1 MAKNGELTPI
11 QELDKRI
18 KADARELRKSSD
30 SLRLPFK
37 KLVDRI
43 QDINGE
49 FAKIAVENIGQTRDT
64 WKGLITEGKK
74 ERLIRQQESDKTF
87 QAASKAVQDQQKNQA
102 VLETKKIDQE
112 KKHIQERKAAID
124 NDHFLNQFVHTRKAK
139 LEKQYLTSNKSQRED
154 INKELGDLASTI
166 SERETFLVK
175 SIDNKNEQV
184 NTSID
189 ARIKQE
195 RDGVKD
201 QQTYLDETNDALK
214 DQLEKAGKTE
224 NYDKFSSSVKTLSGG
239 LINISGVLDPIANT
253 IGALKDLGD
262 VASSGWA
269 AITSPMKKF
278 SGFLTDSRE
287 DQLDQSEEIA
297 DKTGALAGT
306 IVKQEKKTA
315 KGFTSFIKNL
325 GVTGVIMLVLAAAV
339 LYVLSRLGDLGDF
352 INTITGNKT
361 SMVMDEAS
369 ALEAEFGARITAE
382 KDPIKQQ
389 ALVDEFNTKMNPL
402 LEKQRARVRE
412 EDIDDTIGN
421 TAVGTASL
429 TAGSISTKVGT
440 NIRTEVAK
448 VPVVIPE
455 GAPVTAQPRGP
466 DGRFIPRPATKPA
479 VPSVGKRVIAATKG
493 VLKPSNIGKTN
504 ALMSIVSAGLTW
516 QQVMSNLD
524 DTATASEKIDALVAS
539 GHISPDEM
547 LAVQKMIDNKTAQD
561 TAVPTTMAVV
571 GAGAAMI
578 IGTALS
584 FTGLGT
590 IPGIAL
596 AAAGGTV
603 LSLGTGIG
611 IDAAMTGD
619 DELYAFL
626 KSKGVNIDPR
636 DAENYL
642 MDMEAMSDGMNSGTI
657 IKNATDATL
666 DGNKL
671 VGPVQVNQNSLDNS
685 TTNFGGP
692 VITGQQVF
700 RDGSTTVNRLNP
712 IVGVL

>member
-402 LEKQRARVRE
+402 LEKQRARVNE
-412 EDIDDTIGN
+412 ENMDDALGN
-421 TAVGTASL
+421 TAVGTSAL
-429 TAGSISTKVGT
+429 TAGSIATKTAT
-440 NIRTEVAK
+440 NIRTEIAK

-455 GAPVTAQPRGP
+455 GAATTAQPRGP
-466 DGRFIPRPATKPA
+466 DGRFLPRPKVST

-504 ALMSIVSAGLTW
+504 AVMSILSAGLTW

-547 LAVQKMIDNKTAQD
+547 LAVQKMIDNKMAQD
-561 TAVPTTMAVV
+561 KAMPTTMALV
-571 GAGAAMI
+571 GAGAATI
-578 IGTALS
+578 IGTALA
-584 FTGLGT
+584 FTGIGT
-590 IPGIAL
+590 VPGIAL